1 MSAPASLR
9 ESQTTDYDSRRT
21 GNRLLDTGST
31 PIWSTIPCF
40 DEHLSIKV
48 FKTRMYLICG
58 FRNPFEAESEKWQ
71 NTIQLSIGGVRK
83 WVKKS
88 YGLDISKSSVCSVR
102 DKCGADKL
110 EPGAAKIVP
119 KLKSKKELAVLEAFK
134 ALGFISEKEE
144 QRS

>member
-1 MSAPASLR
+1 M
-9 ESQTTDYDSRRT
+9 Y
-21 GNRLLDTGST
+21 
-31 PIWSTIPCF
+31 
-40 DEHLSIKV
+40 
-48 FKTRMYLICG
+48 KTRIYLICG
-58 FRNPFEAESEKWQ
+58 IRNPYEAESEKWQ

-110 EPGAAKIVP
+110 EIGAGKMVP

-144 QRS
+144 QWD